1 MSTTAAPRVS
11 AAPPA
16 PFRDVPK
23 ANAHVL
29 RGRIAI
35 ALKYVSLLA
44 GCFAALVPIL
54 VVVFTSLK
62 SKAEYAATGPFTP
75 PANWFHFDNYV
86 EFFDKASVL
95 RSLFNTGF
103 ILVLSVAGTVLIG
116 SMAAY
121 ALNRFDFKIRG
132 LVIALFLVATLVP
145 PITNQVAVFPLVVKM
160 GLYDTRWSM
169 ILLSLGTDIV
179 SIYIFMQFI
188 QGIPKELDEAAA
200 LDGANH
206 VTIFVRIIFPLLKPA
221 IATVIIIKGIFIY
234 NDYYTPFLY
243 MPSSDLGVMS
253 TSLSRFSGPFGSQW
267 ELISAGVVVLMIPTL
282 ILFLFLQRYI
292 YNGFTSGSTK

>member
-16 PFRDVPK
+16 PYRDVPK

-35 ALKYVSLLA
+35 ALKYLSLLG

-54 VVVFTSLK
+54 VVLFTSLK
-62 SKAEYAATGPFTP
+62 SKAEYASTGPFTP
-75 PANWFHFDNYV
+75 PKNWFHFDNYI

-121 ALNRFDFKIRG
+121 ALNRFDFKLRA

-145 PITNQVAVFPLVVKM
+145 PITNQVAVFPLVVKL